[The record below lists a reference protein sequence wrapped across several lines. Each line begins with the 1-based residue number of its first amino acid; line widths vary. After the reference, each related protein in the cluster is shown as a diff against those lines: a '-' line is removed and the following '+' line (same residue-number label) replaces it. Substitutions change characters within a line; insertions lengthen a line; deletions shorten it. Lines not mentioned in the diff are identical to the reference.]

1 MLKGLL
7 LGALAGLIAS
17 AAAQAADMPGTAS
30 PVQYVK
36 ICSLHGDGFYYIPGT
51 NTCIKLGGYLRVQV
65 EYNAGAG
72 GTAVGSG
79 ATEAAQARFAR
90 DVTNDVNYRIRAAL
104 SWDVRQETEF
114 GTLRTYV
121 RFGAQDTSPANTGAG
136 TTFTPF
142 WNRAFMQFAGFTVG
156 RSQSFFDLFTYDGAY
171 SYHTVTVQG
180 DTSATGI
187 NLWAYS
193 AAFGSGVSGTLSL
206 EDPGG
211 HNRAA
216 TVDANAAAFGVNAA
230 VTGDTAFADQNSTLN
245 GFRLPDVVAN
255 LRVDQ
260 AWGFAG
266 ISGALHDASGA
277 YYGAANNV
285 ANGHPADKLGWAFA
299 VGGKLNLPGDDMIGA
314 NACYSEGATG
324 FCTGVGSGLQIYN
337 ASSSVGV
344 GWLADGI
351 FDTGTDI
358 QVTRVWSAIA
368 AYEHVW
374 NPRWRTAWFGGYVN
388 VGYNDTAKNIINSHL
403 PGAGGARVCGV
414 PLSGAASLPITLP
427 PGGSG
432 NSCNPSFSFYEIGSR
447 TQWNPA
453 PQLDVGFELLY
464 SHLDSAYKGP
474 GVYSANTSR
483 PAVALIDDQN
493 VWSAMFRWQRN
504 FYP

>member
-1 MLKGLL
+1 
-7 LGALAGLIAS
+7 
-17 AAAQAADMPGTAS
+17 
-30 PVQYVK
+30 V
-36 ICSLHGDGFYYIPGT
+36 
-51 NTCIKLGGYLRVQV
+51 
-65 EYNAGAG
+65 

-114 GTLRTYV
+114 GSLRTYV
-121 RFGAQDTSPANTGAG
+121 RFGAQDSSPANTGSG

-156 RSQSFFDLFTYDGAY
+156 RSQSFFDLFAYDGAY
-171 SYHTVTVQG
+171 SYHTVPVQG
-180 DTSATGI
+180 DTSATSI

-216 TVDANAAAFGVNAA
+216 TVDAYAASFGVNAA
-230 VTGDTAFADQNSTLN
+230 VAGDTAFADQNSTLN

-314 NACYSEGATG
+314 ACAGYPYRGPHPCRSRFLQVEAATAAIRVSAS
-324 FCTGVGSGLQIYN
+324 TKSAHARSGIPHHN
-337 ASSSVGV
+337 SMWASNCSTRTST
-344 GWLADGI
+344 AH
-351 FDTGTDI
+351 
-358 QVTRVWSAIA
+358 TRVLGSIQ
-368 AYEHVW
+368 
-374 NPRWRTAWFGGYVN
+374 PTRRG
-388 VGYNDTAKNIINSHL
+388 
-403 PGAGGARVCGV
+403 
-414 PLSGAASLPITLP
+414 PLSP
-427 PGGSG
+427 
-432 NSCNPSFSFYEIGSR
+432 
-447 TQWNPA
+447 
-453 PQLDVGFELLY
+453 
-464 SHLDSAYKGP
+464 
-474 GVYSANTSR
+474 
-483 PAVALIDDQN
+483 
-493 VWSAMFRWQRN
+493 
-504 FYP
+504 